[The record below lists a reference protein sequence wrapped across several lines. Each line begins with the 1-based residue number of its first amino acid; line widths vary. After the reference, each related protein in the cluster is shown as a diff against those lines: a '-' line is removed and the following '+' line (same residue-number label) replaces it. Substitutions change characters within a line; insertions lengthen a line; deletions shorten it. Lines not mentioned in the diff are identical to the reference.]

1 MYKYIDNFDQIFK
14 MIIICKLGSKIKKE
28 VNVNPED
35 GLYVLLELLK
45 LPKDSK
51 LLING
56 ITYSVSSTE
65 TFKEVGVHDHTRI
78 FVFYQRIRGGPE
90 HICPQGCGR
99 NIPDGYV
106 SCSDLL
112 KDDPYYFDEI

>member
-1 MYKYIDNFDQIFK
+1 
-14 MIIICKLGSKIKKE
+14 MIIICKLGPKTTKE

-45 LPKDSK
+45 LPKYSRFIFK
-51 LLING
+51 G
-56 ITYSVSSTE
+56 KTWSVSTTK
-65 TFKEVGVHDHTRI
+65 TFKEIGMDDHTRI
-78 FVFYQRIRGGPE
+78 FISYQRISRGPE

-112 KDDPYYFDEI
+112 KDDPYYFNGI

>member
-1 MYKYIDNFDQIFK
+1 
-14 MIIICKLGSKIKKE
+14 MIIICKFGTKKTTKE

-45 LPKDSK
+45 LPKYSRFIFK
-51 LLING
+51 G
-56 ITYSVSSTE
+56 KTWSVSTTK
-65 TFKEVGVHDHTRI
+65 TFKEIGMDDHSRII
-78 FVFYQRIRGGPE
+78 FVRRRMMGGGPG

-112 KDDPYYFDEI
+112 KDDPYYFNEINY

>member
-1 MYKYIDNFDQIFK
+1 

-45 LPKDSK
+45 LPKR
-51 LLING
+51 
-56 ITYSVSSTE
+56 YSNFGFKGMKWNISSTK
-65 TFKEVGVHDHTRI
+65 TFKEIGMDDHSKI
-78 FVFYQRIRGGPE
+78 FFFVQMRGGGPE

-112 KDDPYYFDEI
+112 KDDPYYFNEI

>member
-14 MIIICKLGSKIKKE
+14 MIIICKLGPKTKE

-45 LPKDSK
+45 LPKNSK
-51 LLING
+51 FAFKG
-56 ITYSVSSTE
+56 ETYSVSSTK
-65 TFKEVGVHDHTRI
+65 TFKEVGMDDHTRI
-78 FVFYQRIRGGPE
+78 WFFYQGIRGGPE

-99 NIPDGYV
+99 NIPDKYV

-112 KDDPYYFDEI
+112 EDDPYYFDEI